1 MTETL
6 PIAPSSPDWETIIIF
21 ERILS
26 IMGYAERRKLYAK
39 IERIRKRPLIAYVT
53 SSRDGDGGG
62 RMAPDVITEFC
73 AQISKI
79 PKTEKSIDLLI
90 VSNGGDPIVPWR
102 IITLLRERFKN
113 IGVLVPFSANSAA
126 TLLALGADQ
135 IVMHPFAN
143 FGPVDPQITGFTDQ
157 GVQTQ
162 FSADHLTYYLDFVKN
177 EVGLSEQG
185 EMGAAFQHLCD
196 KVSALDIGMA
206 RKSTKL
212 TESLGKKLLLTHMK
226 TEDKADNIVTS
237 LNKSFYH
244 HGYTIGR
251 KEAKDLGLPIKS
263 STKEIEDLLW
273 DVWLD
278 FEGEMKCRIPFDP
291 LIELIT
297 TGEYREKLGLDTSNG
312 ISKDTYEQ
320 LSTALSDGGIFN
332 FELLHASLESTR
344 LCCGFHSLKQLTITK
359 TPDLKL
365 NYHIG
370 VISNGYW
377 RRK

>member
-1 MTETL
+1 
-6 PIAPSSPDWETIIIF
+6 
-21 ERILS
+21 
-26 IMGYAERRKLYAK
+26 MGYAERRKLYAK

-102 IITLLRERFKN
+102 IITLLRECFKN

-135 IVMHPFAN
+135 IIMHPFAN
-143 FGPVDPQITGFTDQ
+143 FGPVDPQITGVTNQ
-157 GVQTQ
+157 GHPTQ
-162 FSADHLTYYLDFVKN
+162 FSADYLTYYLDFVKN
-177 EVGLSEQG
+177 EVGLSEQE
-185 EMGAAFQHLCD
+185 EMSMAFQNLCD

-226 TEDKADNIVTS
+226 DEDAADKIVMS

-251 KEAKDLGLPIKS
+251 KEAKELGLPIKT
-263 STKEIEDLLW
+263 STKEIEDLIW
-273 DVWLD
+273 KVWLD
-278 FEGEMKCRIPFDP
+278 FEEEMKCRFPFEP
-291 LIELIT
+291 LIELLT
-297 TGEYREKLGLDTSNG
+297 TEEYAEKLCLDTSNG
-312 ISKDTYEQ
+312 ISKEVYEH
-320 LSTALSDGGIFN
+320 LSTALPNVGTFN

-344 LCCGFHSLKQLTITK
+344 LCCGFSSLKQLTITRDS
-359 TPDLKL
+359 DLNL
-365 NYHIG
+365 NYHTG